1 MQIISRS
8 DRQFFKTQYTI
19 RKEGLFDKIMPAWAS
34 DMNLI
39 ANVVK
44 LHYNEVRRSYF
55 QRRPQEM
62 SRLNGVNRPHPI
74 TFSWSRWDELMES
87 DGGDL
92 KEKQQQRKQR
102 RLE

>member
-1 MQIISRS
+1 MQIINRS

-19 RKEGLFDKIMPAWAS
+19 RKEGLFDKTVPAWAS

-44 LHYNEVRRSYF
+44 LHYNEVRRNYY

-62 SRLNGVNRPHPI
+62 SRLNGVNRPHPL
-74 TFSWSRWDELMES
+74 TFSWARWDELMES
-87 DGGDL
+87 DDQQV
-92 KEKQQQRKQR
+92 KQQRK
-102 RLE
+102 